1 MFHYTF
7 MSEFM
12 LQYTIFMR
20 ELTPQYAT
28 FMRESAFRRGVR
40 RSRKVVGETG
50 RARREDTAIVCIGKK
65 MAAFSG
71 SLVYSDTGQEYRACV
86 RRGSYFYF
94 RTPPLRSAVGQSVM
108 PGSTADQS
116 VMPSSAARFA
126 SAAQM
131 RSMPSKLFARSA
143 NTP

>member
-1 MFHYTF
+1 MGY
-7 MSEFM
+7 
-12 LQYTIFMR
+12 LQ
-20 ELTPQYAT
+20 
-28 FMRESAFRRGVR
+28 
-40 RSRKVVGETG
+40 RKADLFLQAWKRDPDRYPLIIKGARQVGKTET
-50 RARREDTAIVCIGKK
+50 
-65 MAAFSG
+65 
-71 SLVYSDTGQEYRACV
+71 

-94 RTPPLRSAVGQSVM
+94 RTPPLRSAAGQSVM